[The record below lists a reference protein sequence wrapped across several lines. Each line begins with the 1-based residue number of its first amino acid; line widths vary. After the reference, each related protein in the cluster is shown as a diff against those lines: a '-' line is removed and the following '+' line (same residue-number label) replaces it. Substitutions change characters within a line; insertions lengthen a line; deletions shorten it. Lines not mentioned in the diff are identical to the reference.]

1 MILIYVIKSG
11 KLFPN
16 LKREL
21 SGKEAQKSWA
31 ILSTFTA
38 LRG

>member
-1 MILIYVIKSG
+1 MILIYVMKSG

-21 SGKEAQKSWA
+21 SRKQAQKSWA
-31 ILSTFTA
+31 ILSTLTA
-38 LRG
+38 LKG

>member
-11 KLFPN
+11 NLFPN
-16 LKREL
+16 LRREF
-21 SGKEAQKSWA
+21 SGKQAQKCWA
-31 ILSTFTA
+31 ILSTLTA